1 MQKWMW
7 RNKRGEGAVRLTQ
20 RVLQFLIPDDF
31 LQFYLSQASDAL
43 MEIATPASLISPL
56 QLLP

>member
-1 MQKWMW
+1 MW
-7 RNKRGEGAVRLTQ
+7 RNKHGEGAVRLTQ

-31 LQFYLSQASDAL
+31 PQFYLSQASDAL